1 MMEVDIPAIGTSMPR
16 SRLATIVL
24 AAALLLPLGVP
35 SNVTPAQ
42 AATGTGGCP
51 SHLVP
56 ATPFTDTVRSIHRA
70 AIDCAVW
77 WRMVEGRTP
86 TTFSPSTQVTRG
98 QTAAMI
104 ARLLR
109 TTGHAPS
116 SVPPSPFTDIRGIFE
131 ADIELLAALGIVE
144 GTSATRYEPN
154 RYVTRAQMAS
164 ILARTFASGYRSPLP
179 AGPLPFTDV
188 SPGSVHADA
197 IARVAAAGITTG
209 VTPTR
214 FQPNRNVPREQMASF
229 VTRSTTV
236 LVDRSL
242 ATRPTARPRADDA
255 YASRT
260 RAAWVHLFDGT
271 LKTRAGVRAMVDEL
285 ARADANVVYAQV
297 VRRHDAYYPSSVLP
311 RTPDPAVAPSF
322 DLVAELITA
331 AHARGI
337 EVHAWFGVA
346 PTWHPVYASLTRPPG
361 WMYTAHGPT
370 APVADRWVTRTAA
383 GTWTDYLDPGVP
395 QVRSHVAA
403 VVGELA
409 RRYPQLDGIHLD
421 YTRYDGA
428 DKGYNPIALERYRA
442 ETGAVGTPAPTDTT
456 WSNWR
461 RLQTRRVVV
470 AAQQAIAATGNDV
483 ELSAAVISWGNGP
496 ATPTRAGFTSTAT
509 YTQTFQDWD
518 DWVRNGRLDA
528 VVPMNYFREA
538 DATQAAWFDR
548 WIAYERALA
557 AGSSVQ
563 VVPGPA
569 GYLNAPGDALAQTRA
584 AMRVDGASVYSFQQ
598 PTLDSSRGIW
608 NQLAGTRWGYH
619 PTR

>member
-1 MMEVDIPAIGTSMPR
+1 MLRSRIPALT
-16 SRLATIVL
+16 L

-35 SNVTPAQ
+35 SAVAPAQ

-56 ATPFTDTVRSIHRA
+56 ATSFTDTLRSIHRS

-77 WRMVEGRTP
+77 WGMVQGRTT

-109 TTGHAPS
+109 NTGDAPTT
-116 SVPPSPFTDIRGIFE
+116 VPPSGFTDTDGIFE
-131 ADIELLAALGIVE
+131 ADIDLLAHLGIVE
-144 GTSATRYEPN
+144 GVSPTRYAPLQ
-154 RYVTRAQMAS
+154 YVTRAQMAS
-164 ILARTFASGYRSPLP
+164 IIARTFAYGYRSPLP

-188 SPGSVHADA
+188 APTSVHADA
-197 IARVAAAGITTG
+197 IARIAAAGITTG
-209 VTPTR
+209 VTPTL
-214 FQPNRNVPREQMASF
+214 FEPNRTVPREQMASF
-229 VTRSTTV
+229 VTRSATV
-236 LVDRSL
+236 LVARSL
-242 ATRPTARPRADDA
+242 ATLPTARPTSTDA

-271 LKTRAGVRAMVDEL
+271 LKTRAGVQAMVAEL
-285 ARADANVVYAQV
+285 AAADANVVYAQV

-311 RTPDPAVAPSF
+311 RTPDPAVASTF

-337 EVHAWFGVA
+337 EVHAWFAVA
-346 PTWHPVYASLTRPPG
+346 PTWHPVYASLTPPPD
-361 WMYTAHGPT
+361 WMYTEHGRL
-370 APVADRWVTRTAA
+370 ALPVEDRWVTRTAG

-395 QVRSHVAA
+395 QVRTHVAA

-409 RRYPQLDGIHLD
+409 TRYPQLDGIHLD
-421 YTRYDGA
+421 YARYDGA
-428 DKGYNPIALERYRA
+428 DKGYNPIALERYRI
-442 ETGAVGTPAPTDTT
+442 ETGAVGTPATTDAT
-456 WSNWR
+456 WSSWR
-461 RLQTRRVVV
+461 RLQTRRIVV
-470 AAQQAIAATGNDV
+470 AAQQAIDATGNDV
-483 ELSAAVISWGNGP
+483 ELSAAVISWGDGP
-496 ATPTRAGFTSTAT
+496 ATADRAGFTGTAT
-509 YTQTFQDWD
+509 YRQTFQDWD

-538 DATQAAWFDR
+538 DATQAVWFDR

-557 AGSSVQ
+557 ATTSVQ

-569 GYLNAPGDALAQTRA
+569 GYLNAPADGLSQTRA
-584 AMRVDGASVYSFQQ
+584 AMRVDGASIYSYQQ

-608 NQLAGTRWGYH
+608 SQLAGMRWGYH
-619 PTR
+619 PIR